1 MVTGRNPAARRG
13 RASAALTIFLAGAAS
28 GAGLL
33 WAVRRLAPGGAESDL
48 EHYREVRDFVLET
61 FVRDVDPD
69 ELVEQA
75 LAGMVDHLDEPS
87 RYYAEAREAA
97 RVDRETSGHF
107 VGIGVVF
114 RAREDALQVLFP
126 LPGSP
131 AERAGVRVGDV
142 VRAIEGR
149 PVDPGALDEVRAAL
163 RGEPGSLVRLSL
175 EGRDGA
181 EREVEI
187 RRDTLLD
194 PTVRRAEIVDPER
207 GVAYLAITSFTRETP
222 SEFDRAVEGLRERGA
237 RALVI
242 DLRGNPG
249 GVLTAAVDVARRFVP
264 EGLIVSTE
272 GRGAVVRHLADP
284 EAARFTDLRLAVLVD
299 ADSASAAEVLA
310 GALQDHRVAVV
321 IGEPTHGKGTVQ
333 TIRRFPERH
342 TAAKVTSSYYY
353 TPAHRSLARDPE
365 HGKPYGLQPD
375 LLVDTAPNER
385 RAIQRWLFAHAP
397 PPEVLP
403 EIRRWEAEEGET
415 WVEPRPPDPV
425 LRAALALFAG
435 GPPQEGAE
443 ADR

>member
-1 MVTGRNPAARRG
+1 MTGRSAVAGRG
-13 RASAALTIFLAGAAS
+13 RTHAALTVFLAGAAC
-28 GAGLL
+28 GAGFA
-33 WAVRRLAPGGAESDL
+33 WVARRVLPTVGQSDL
-48 EHYREVRDFVLET
+48 EHYREVRDFVLDT
-61 FVRDVDPD
+61 FVRDLDPD

-75 LAGMVDHLDEPS
+75 LAGMVDGLDEPS

-114 RAREDALQVLFP
+114 RARDDALQVLFA

-131 AERAGVRVGDV
+131 AAAAGVRVGDV
-142 VRAIEGR
+142 VLAIEGEA
-149 PVDPGALDEVRAAL
+149 VDAGDLEPVRAAL
-163 RGEPGSLVRLSL
+163 RGEPGSVVHLTV

-181 EREVEI
+181 RRAVEI
-187 RRDTLLD
+187 RREMLLD
-194 PTVRRAEIVDPER
+194 PTVRRTEIIDAER
-207 GVAYLAITSFTRETP
+207 GVGYLAITSFTRETP
-222 SEFDRAVEGLRERGA
+222 TEFDQAVERLREEGA

-249 GVLTAAVDVARRFVP
+249 GVLTAAVDVARRFVS

-272 GRGAVVRHLADP
+272 GRGETVRHLADP
-284 EAARFTDLRLAVLVD
+284 AAARWSGMPLAVLVD

-310 GALQDHRVAVV
+310 GALQDHRAGVI

-375 LLVDTAPNER
+375 LLVETSPGEH

-397 PPEVLP
+397 PAEVLA
-403 EIRRWEAEEGET
+403 EVRRWEREED
-415 WVEPRPPDPV
+415 VVLIEPQPSDPV
-425 LRAALALFAG
+425 LAAALGLFAG
-435 GPPQEGAE
+435 ENPIE
-443 ADR
+443 APGR

>member
-1 MVTGRNPAARRG
+1 MTGRSAAGRRG
-13 RASAALTIFLAGAAS
+13 RARAALTIFLAGVAC
-28 GAGLL
+28 GAGIL
-33 WAVRRLAPGGAESDL
+33 WAGRRIAPLGAESDI

-75 LAGMVDHLDEPS
+75 LAGMVDGLDEPS
-87 RYYAEAREAA
+87 RYYAEENEAA
-97 RVDRETSGHF
+97 RIDRETSGHF

-114 RAREDALQVLFP
+114 RARGEALQVLFP

-131 AERAGVRVGDV
+131 AARAGVRVGDV
-142 VRAIEGR
+142 IRAIEGE
-149 PVDPGALDEVRAAL
+149 PVDPGDLEAVRAAL
-163 RGEPGSLVRLSL
+163 RGEPGSLVHVSL
-175 EGRDGA
+175 LGRDGV

-194 PTVRRAEIVDPER
+194 PTVRRAEIVDAQR
-207 GVAYLAITSFTRETP
+207 GVGYLAITSFTRETP
-222 SEFDRAVEGLRERGA
+222 SEFDRAIERLREQGA

-242 DLRGNPG
+242 DLRANPG

-272 GRGAVVRHLADP
+272 GRGAIVRHLADP
-284 EAARFTDLRLAVLVD
+284 EEARFAGLPLAVLVD
-299 ADSASAAEVLA
+299 SDSASAAEVLA
-310 GALQDHRVAVV
+310 GALQDHRVGVV

-375 LLVDTAPNER
+375 LLLETYPEER
-385 RAIQRWLFAHAP
+385 RAIQRWLLSHAP
-397 PPEVLP
+397 PTKLLA
-403 EIRRWEAEEGET
+403 EIRNWEREEGVT
-415 WVEPRPPDPV
+415 LVEPRPDDPV
-425 LRAALALFAG
+425 LAAALALFAG
-435 GPPQEGAE
+435 ERPEGGAP
-443 ADR
+443 R